1 MRKLLIYL
9 SCFLFL
15 AACKKEEEI
24 NEVPEITFDSISST
38 TVVEFDNNISIT
50 VAYSDENGDI
60 GYQDPDTYSLRVKDS
75 RLAEYD
81 WYHIPPLTPEMGE
94 LNIEG
99 TFTVELNSLF
109 LLGNST
115 QETTTF
121 TLQLKDRSGN
131 WSNQIVTPVVMIVDS
146 L

>member
-1 MRKLLIYL
+1 MGNLLIYF
-9 SCFLFL
+9 SWRLFV

-81 WYHIPPLTPEMGE
+81 RYHIPPLTPEMEE
-94 LNIEG
+94 LKIEG
-99 TFTVELNSLF
+99 TFTVELKSLF
-109 LLGNST
+109 LLENST